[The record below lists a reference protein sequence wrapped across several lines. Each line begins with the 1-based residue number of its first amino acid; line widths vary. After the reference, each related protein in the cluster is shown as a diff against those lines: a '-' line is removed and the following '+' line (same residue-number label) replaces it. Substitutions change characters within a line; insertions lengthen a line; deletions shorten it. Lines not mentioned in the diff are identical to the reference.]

1 MYMALTY
8 KQKFNKKHGQPLN
21 QSNSITKIAKLSGIS
36 YRNAKQIFERGEGA
50 YYSNPSSV
58 RKFVKS
64 PQQWAYARL
73 YASVTPGS
81 KSAKVDEKY
90 LKKMKKKK

>member
-1 MYMALTY
+1 MALTY
-8 KQKFNKKHGQPLN
+8 KQKLNKKHGQPLN

-73 YASVTPGS
+73 YASVSPGS

>member
-1 MYMALTY
+1 MALTY

-58 RKFVKS
+58 RKIVKS

>member
-1 MYMALTY
+1 MALTY